1 MALLCSIS
9 APILHPTKK
18 EALTMLRKCLISSER
33 KTGLKPATPSL
44 EG

>member
-1 MALLCSIS
+1 MALLCNNS
-9 APILHPTKK
+9 ARILHALKK
-18 EALTMLRKCLISSER
+18 EALTMPRKCLISSER